1 MEAIKMNV
9 RAKVLVMD
17 QKDNVGTAA
26 VELDQGETF
35 PVEADT
41 HREVTTLEEIPF
53 GFKVALMDISEGDP
67 IYKYGEVIGRSTF
80 SIKAGEMVH
89 VHNIAGTRGRG
100 YLELVTEKKS

>member
-1 MEAIKMNV
+1 MNV

-26 VELDQGETF
+26 VELDRGETF
-35 PVEADT
+35 LVEADI
-41 HREVTTLEEIPF
+41 HREVTTLEKIPF
-53 GFKVALMDISEGDP
+53 GFKVALVDISEGDH

-100 YLELVTEKKS
+100 DLELVTEKKS